1 MDFLRASLWTLYGLP
16 YGLFYGLDTG
26 FSTDTLR
33 GFPTASPRARTEAG
47 EWRRKPHVKVPS
59 PRTAA
64 RRMSPRPFHGARQI
78 GGRDAARTPYGFPHG
93 RRTREA
99 RAARRMSLRTFYG
112 ARQGRDAG
120 NASCPKPSAAFSL
133 KLAWRQT
140 AALGFPPLAGV
151 SSSSSRTL
159 PLPSE
164 RGTLCDALCGRLV
177 RACVARCRA
186 QQRGRSPLQGEL
198 RSP

>member
-16 YGLFYGLDTG
+16 HGLFYGLSTG

-33 GFPTASPRARTEAG
+33 ASPRFFPRARTEAG

-64 RRMSPRPFHGARQI
+64 RRLSPRTFHGR
-78 GGRDAARTPYGFPHG
+78 GRLAARSP
-93 RRTREA
+93 
-99 RAARRMSLRTFYG
+99 LG

-140 AALGFPPLAGV
+140 A
-151 SSSSSRTL
+151 
-159 PLPSE
+159 PLPEHRFATRYRSGDMRSVSRLWRASRPL
-164 RGTLCDALCGRLV
+164 RGLPPCGARRTAV
-177 RACVARCRA
+177 GCNCRVGVARA
-186 QQRGRSPLQGEL
+186 AEFLV
-198 RSP
+198 